1 MLLNLA
7 DSAYG
12 KTAVKPVSMPSPA
25 PPAVTPVPMPSPE
38 GPTVQPVPMPT
49 YPAAATDLLDSPV
62 DWTWRQLQDYVERA
76 VAERHGP
83 QPTGNEAKHAAI
95 FQSFH
100 KRWGSLAGPIARF
113 AFEQQDGFW
122 RSAPVT
128 AFRFTKGSD
137 EYFARPISER
147 LSSG

>member
-1 MLLNLA
+1 MLLNLSV

-12 KTAVKPVSMPSPA
+12 KTAARPASAAAPQAPAA
-25 PPAVTPVPMPSPE
+25 PPVAATTS
-38 GPTVQPVPMPT
+38 

-76 VAERHGP
+76 VGERHGP

-100 KRWGSLAGPIARF
+100 KRWGHLAGPIARF

-122 RSAPVT
+122 HSAPVT
-128 AFRFTKGSD
+128 ALRFTKGSD

-147 LSSG
+147 LTP